1 MTRVADRFTNGFDAE
16 VVRAW
21 IADDPDQQTATSLEH
36 ILAEAEAGC
45 NRDRRSRGPV
55 LRSPAFGTAG
65 LRSEIGRSEPHEP
78 GRRHP
83 GRRRFGRVPR

>member
-36 ILAEAEAGC
+36 ILAEAEAGDATAIADLE
-45 NRDRRSRGPV
+45 DRFSGPLV
-55 LRSPAFGTAG
+55 FGTA
-65 LRSEIGRSEPHEP
+65 
-78 GRRHP
+78 
-83 GRRRFGRVPR
+83 